1 MRIRWKLFWL
11 LAALSLVPLIVLRVN
26 SQLALSRLAER
37 LSTRVGAHLVAEAK
51 TRLGRTVEDHA
62 RLLAARRQT
71 LALAAALQAEA
82 VGQVLAAPPD
92 ERHGPP
98 QEAIITTALPT
109 TPMGMGMGMGIGRAD
124 HPDHEGFTDTPGYFR
139 LDLEGRPLPLPI
151 DPGRVLLRLPPE
163 AHPEALSPDAAA
175 LAGLARP
182 LGRIAALVGPLAHF
196 QDTILADGTV
206 AVYPAVPGWPRRA
219 DPLSAPWYQA
229 AVAADAPVWSPPQ
242 GEPGTGRV
250 SVVVAAPVRRPD
262 GGVVG
267 ATAIFT
273 PLSDLLASVSSP
285 GHIAPDIETLLVLA
299 APDEK
304 GAPRLLVEAGEVVRA
319 ARHGGHNWQAFVHPA
334 PLASP
339 DEATLAVMALDVAA
353 GHSGVVRLPY
363 NGREVL
369 AAYAR
374 TGDNEALLQLAPVD
388 DVLAEA
394 EAVAGDVDG
403 SIRRLYV
410 VGSFIAG
417 AVMLALAFVSLAA
430 SRAVTRPILTLTDMA
445 RRLAA
450 RDFSARVPVKGHD
463 EIAELGRVFN
473 ELAPTLDEHVRLC
486 ESVALA
492 SEIQHRLLPG
502 QPPDI
507 AGLALGAVCRYC
519 DATGG
524 DYYDILPFDG
534 PKAGLVGLAVGDVTG
549 HGLEAALLM
558 TTARALLRPR
568 AAAPGT
574 PGEILADVNRELARD
589 TMGAGRFMTMFYL
602 EIDPAGRR
610 AAFARAGHDPALV
623 HDPATGQTSEL
634 TCKGIVLGAV
644 DDAAY
649 ATGLVTG
656 LAPGTII
663 LIGSDGLWEARNA
676 DDEMF
681 GKDRTRAV
689 LAQAAPHG
697 PQAVCQALM
706 DALDAF
712 RGETPLADDVTLL
725 AAALTSPTPT

>member
-37 LSTRVGAHLVAEAK
+37 LSSRVGAHLVAEAK
-51 TRLGRTVEDHA
+51 ARLGRTVEDHA
-62 RLLAARRQT
+62 RLLAGRRQT
-71 LALAAALQAEA
+71 LALAAALQADA
-82 VGQVLAAPPD
+82 VGQALAAPPD
-92 ERHGPP
+92 KAHDPRK
-98 QEAIITTALPT
+98 QAVITTALPAM
-109 TPMGMGMGMGIGRAD
+109 PMNMGMGMSRAA
-124 HPDHEGFTDTPGYFR
+124 HPDHEGFAETPGYYR
-139 LDLEGRPLPLPI
+139 LDLEGRRLPLPI
-151 DPGRVLLRLPPE
+151 DAGRMLLRLPPE
-163 AHPEALSPDAAA
+163 ANADALPPDAAA

-196 QDTILADGTV
+196 QDTILANGTV

-219 DPLSAPWYQA
+219 NPLSAPWYQA
-229 AVAADAPVWSPPQ
+229 AIAAEAPVWGQPQ

-262 GGVVG
+262 GGVLG

-285 GHIAPDIETLLVLA
+285 GHIAPDVESLLVLA
-299 APDEK
+299 VPDDK

-319 ARHGGHNWQAFVHPA
+319 TRGGHGWQAFVHPA

-353 GHSGVVRLPY
+353 GTSGVVRLPY

-369 AAYAR
+369 AAYAK
-374 TGDNEALLQLAPVD
+374 TGENEALLQLAPVD

-394 EAVAGDVDG
+394 AAVAGDVDT
-403 SIRRLYV
+403 SIRRLYII
-410 VGSFIAG
+410 GSFIAG
-417 AVMLALAFVSLAA
+417 AVMLGLAFVSLAA
-430 SRAVTRPILTLTDMA
+430 SRVVTRPILVLTDMA

-450 RDFSARVPVKGHD
+450 RDFTARVPVKGHD

-473 ELAPTLDEHVRLC
+473 ELAPTLDAHVRLC

-492 SEIQHRLLPG
+492 SEIQRRLLPG

-507 AGLALGAVCRYC
+507 DGLALGAACRYC

-534 PKAGLVGLAVGDVTG
+534 PKQGLVGLAVGDVTG

-568 AAAPGT
+568 AAAPGA
-574 PGEILADVNRELARD
+574 PGEVLTDVNRELARD
-589 TMGAGRFMTMFYL
+589 TMGTGRFMTLFYL

-623 HDPATGQTSEL
+623 HNPATGLTSEL
-634 TCKGIVLGAV
+634 SCKGLILGAM
-644 DDAAY
+644 DDAVY
-649 ATGLVTG
+649 ATGHIAD
-656 LAPGTII
+656 LAPGTVI

-681 GKDRTRAV
+681 GKKRTRDV
-689 LAQAAPHG
+689 LAKAAPHG

-712 RGETPLADDVTLL
+712 RGDTPLADDVTLL
-725 AAALTSPTPT
+725 AAALTAKTPT

>member
-1 MRIRWKLFWL
+1 VRIRWKLFWL

-37 LSTRVGAHLVAEAK
+37 LSSRVGAHLVAEAK
-51 TRLGRTVEDHA
+51 ARLGRTVEDHA
-62 RLLAARRQT
+62 RLLAGRRQT
-71 LALAAALQAEA
+71 LALAAALQADA
-82 VGQVLAAPPD
+82 VGQALAAPPD
-92 ERHGPP
+92 KIHDPRK
-98 QEAIITTALPT
+98 QAVITTALPAM
-109 TPMGMGMGMGIGRAD
+109 PMGMGMGRAD
-124 HPDHEGFTDTPGYFR
+124 HPDHEGFVETPGYYR
-139 LDLEGRPLPLPI
+139 VDLEGRRLPLPI

-163 AHPEALSPDAAA
+163 ASADALPPHAAA
-175 LAGLARP
+175 LAGLVQP
-182 LGRIAALVGPLAHF
+182 LRRIAALVGPLAHF

-219 DPLSAPWYQA
+219 SPLSAPWYQA
-229 AVAADAPVWSPPQ
+229 AIAAEAPVWGQPQ

-262 GGVVG
+262 GGVLG

-285 GHIAPDIETLLVLA
+285 GHIAPDIESLLVLA
-299 APDEK
+299 VPDDK

-319 ARHGGHNWQAFVHPA
+319 ARGGHGWQAFVHPA
-334 PLASP
+334 PLSSP

-353 GHSGVVRLPY
+353 GNSGVVRLPY

-369 AAYAR
+369 AAYAK
-374 TGDNEALLQLAPVD
+374 TGEGEALLQLAPVD

-394 EAVAGDVDG
+394 AAVAGDVDT
-403 SIRRLYV
+403 SIRRLYII
-410 VGSFIAG
+410 GSFIAG

-430 SRAVTRPILTLTDMA
+430 SRVVTRPILVLTDMA

-450 RDFSARVPVKGHD
+450 RDFTARVPVKGHD

-473 ELAPTLDEHVRLC
+473 ELAPTLDAHVRLC

-492 SEIQHRLLPG
+492 SEIQRRLLPG

-507 AGLALGAVCRYC
+507 DGLALGAACRYC

-534 PKAGLVGLAVGDVTG
+534 PKQGLVGLAVGDVTG

-568 AAAPGT
+568 AAAPGA
-574 PGEILADVNRELARD
+574 PGEVLTDVNRELARD
-589 TMGAGRFMTMFYL
+589 TMGTGRFMTMFYL

-649 ATGLVTG
+649 ATGHVAG

-681 GKDRTRAV
+681 GKDRTRDV
-689 LAQAAPHG
+689 LAKAAPLG

-712 RGETPLADDVTLL
+712 RGDTQLADDVTLL
-725 AAALTSPTPT
+725 AAALTAKTPT